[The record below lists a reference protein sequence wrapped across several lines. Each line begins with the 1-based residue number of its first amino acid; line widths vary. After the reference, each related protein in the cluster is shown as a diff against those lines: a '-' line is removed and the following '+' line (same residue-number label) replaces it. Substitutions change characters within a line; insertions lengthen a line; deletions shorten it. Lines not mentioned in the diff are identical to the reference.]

1 MKDYLIKP
9 TGFKKEPSFDMD
21 YINVNNNNNIPNLL
35 GDDEHSLM
43 KSINFYQNSNLN
55 NLYNN

>member
-1 MKDYLIKP
+1 
-9 TGFKKEPSFDMD
+9 MD